1 MAETYPVHLCDT
13 PTEKF
18 KSYPGT
24 VDNSGQRHVEYTEK
38 LMVGYRYYE
47 TEEIPV
53 LFPFGYGLQHT
64 TFDFGMIFPLKKPTM
79 KLFAAAAGLQTP
91 ETEQVHRLYS
101 SMSGIPEEWQPKKQL
116 RAFKKVALAPQE
128 TKHVSLCLG
137 KKDFATY
144 NCKNQVFVINEGT
157 YSLWIGT
164 SVKDIFFQSEVTFS
178 QSGIVK

>member
-1 MAETYPVHLCDT
+1 MAETYPVRLCDT

-53 LFPFGYGLQHT
+53 LFPFGYGLSYT
-64 TFDFGMIFPLKKPTM
+64 TFDLHDFSVEKTDDETVCCHCRITNTGSR
-79 KLFAAAAGLQTP
+79 AGAQTI
-91 ETEQVHRLYS
+91 QLYV
-101 SMSGIPEEWQPKKQL
+101 GIPEEGQPKKQL

-128 TKHVSLCLG
+128 TKHVSLCLE

-144 NCKNQVFVINEGT
+144 NCKNQTFVINEGT

-164 SVKDIFFQSEVTFS
+164 SVKDIFFQSEVTLS